1 MTSPKVT
8 TTFVASEVKLYL
20 TPAPLS
26 SSPPLS
32 PGPIASLSLGR
43 RRARSGPAAG
53 PPQGTIP
60 VHKRAPRLGRER
72 PQVDRSAEQLTVY
85 PPAVSRTG

>member
-1 MTSPKVT
+1 MTSPKVA
-8 TTFVASEVKLYL
+8 TTFVASEVKTLSCGAAK
-20 TPAPLS
+20 TISRSPLHTNGFIHRS
-26 SSPPLS
+26 EPPLADLFGS
-32 PGPIASLSLGR
+32 P
-43 RRARSGPAAG
+43 AG
-53 PPQGTIP
+53 PGTIP